1 MFLNEYKKLTSAHKR
16 IFAFT
21 WAGWVFDFYDL
32 LLFSFLLIPIGQE
45 FSLSSMELA
54 FVMGASLLATA
65 VGGVI
70 FGALSDRFG
79 RKSVLQWTIVIYS
92 IGTFALLFSTS
103 VIWLLACRIVTGLGV
118 GGEWAAGQTY
128 IAETFPAEER
138 GRYGS
143 LMQTGAPVGMI
154 LAALVGGMLSPVIG
168 WRECCALSIIP
179 ALMVVA
185 IRKYLPESDVWEES
199 RGGRGP
205 EMAAHRTGL
214 RDLLAGKYRKIFIL
228 ALVLSIF
235 GMSAYW
241 FAYSWLP
248 AYLVGQRHFSLA
260 ASAVWV
266 VIVQSGAFVGY
277 LSFGHVADRLG
288 RRPAFTIYGVI
299 MAIGLAMVTVGWNL
313 IVPSLALVILFMLAV
328 GFGTGFFGGFGPLY
342 GELFPTPVRNMAMGS
357 VFNIARG
364 VQFVT
369 PVLITLI
376 GSVFGLAAG
385 ISLAAVFALLVAL
398 WIWTFPETRGRTIDS
413 VDRGACGN

>member
-1 MFLNEYKKLTSAHKR
+1 MLLNEHDKLTPVHKR
-16 IFAFT
+16 ILALA

-32 LLFSFLLIPIGQE
+32 LIFSFLLIPIGQE
-45 FSLSSMELA
+45 FSLTSIELA
-54 FVMGASLLATA
+54 FVMGTSLLATA

-79 RKSVLQWTIVIYS
+79 RKSVLQWTILVYS
-92 IGTFALLFSTS
+92 IGTFATLFSTS
-103 VIWLLACRIVTGLGV
+103 IAWLLVCRIVTGLGV

-128 IAETFPAEER
+128 IAETFPAQER
-138 GRYGS
+138 GRFGS
-143 LMQTGAPVGMI
+143 LLQTGAPVGMI

-168 WRECCALSIIP
+168 WKACCALSILP
-179 ALMVVA
+179 ALLIVV
-185 IRKYLPESDVWEES
+185 IRKYLPESDVWEAS
-199 RGGRGP
+199 RAGRGP
-205 EMAAHRTGL
+205 ETPAQKTRL
-214 RDLLAGKYRKIFIL
+214 RDLFFGKYRKIFFL

-248 AYLVGQRHFSLA
+248 GYLVGQRHFSLA

-277 LSFGHVADRLG
+277 LTFGSVADRFG
-288 RRPAFTIYGVI
+288 RRPAFTVYGII
-299 MAIGLAMVTVGWNL
+299 MAVGLTMVTIGWEV
-313 IVPSLALVILFMLAV
+313 IEPYTAFVILFMLAV

-398 WIWTFPETRGRTIDS
+398 WIWTFPETRGRTIVS
-413 VDRGACGN
+413 VDGGTGGN